1 MVDEDDVIDVVVES
15 EIGLFED
22 DKEFIDVNIE
32 WEKELEFIRM
42 GFGWEQKG
50 FNGSESGVLVL
61 VRCWVIGGVEV
72 RDLGDGGLGLEE
84 GGIIGLGWIIVVL
97 DCILLL

>member
-32 WEKELEFIRM
+32 WEKELEFIWM
-42 GFGWEQKG
+42 GFGWE
-50 FNGSESGVLVL
+50 
-61 VRCWVIGGVEV
+61 
-72 RDLGDGGLGLEE
+72 
-84 GGIIGLGWIIVVL
+84 
-97 DCILLL
+97 